1 MNKMNKTWVK
11 KKKISSIDFVAGES
25 NSSGNG
31 NENMNQ
37 E

>member
-1 MNKMNKTWVK
+1 MNKTWVKK

-25 NSSGNG
+25 NSSGKG

-37 E
+37 K